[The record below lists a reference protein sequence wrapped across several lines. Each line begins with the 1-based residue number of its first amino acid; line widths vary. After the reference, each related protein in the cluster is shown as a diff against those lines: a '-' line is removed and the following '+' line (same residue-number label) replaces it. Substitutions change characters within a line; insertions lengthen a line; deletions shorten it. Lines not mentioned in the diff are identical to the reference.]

1 MFAVKTTK
9 VFDASIRREC
19 HAFRSSCTKIT
30 SLLWQVVRLLLDK
43 RADIEAKEK
52 FVSLES
58 QRSSGTANR
67 HMAGVTQN
75 SKLT

>member
-1 MFAVKTTK
+1 MHFGLPVY
-9 VFDASIRREC
+9 SE
-19 HAFRSSCTKIT
+19 IT

-58 QRSSGTANR
+58 QRSRDFN
-67 HMAGVTQN
+67 
-75 SKLT
+75 